1 MDVGTQWGWWR
12 RKILTGPIYPPTLIM
27 RSRKR
32 LFFCQTL
39 DLEVTEIKET
49 TIEQIWIIFEN
60 IADKSV
66 EIGRT
71 LLQGYKRPQFLA
83 SQDALELMLF
93 TD

>member
-49 TIEQIWIIFEN
+49 TIEQIWMIFED
-60 IADKSV
+60 IAA
-66 EIGRT
+66 
-71 LLQGYKRPQFLA
+71 LLLPRGFSR
-83 SQDALELMLF
+83 SQYSNEQSSFAKL
-93 TD
+93 